1 MNHRTAYPR
10 TCLLGLLTILALA
23 APRRVE
29 ACSIITPE
37 YGLTIKRPYQDRQ
50 IASDG
55 VLAFDA
61 VILGETPEV
70 ALARF
75 SLTLTPYTGG
85 PAITGETSHKL
96 LGTEPYTAI
105 DSFQDVA
112 LVWRPAMPLAP
123 GFYTANATL
132 QGPWEQ
138 PEMWDFAVVVDDAPA
153 PPLSPP
159 RVEKVETRVFDDE
172 ELERICCET
181 SLDSCG
187 GSSLCEPLRVL
198 VVPGFTIRA
207 ALEPADIERA
217 YLWVAPWDGQAAG
230 PAFERTVPWYDE
242 PDQPTY
248 SQWTWLND
256 FRLPDAA
263 GEFCLV
269 VGATSLIDGSTVLT
283 APICRELTAAH
294 EEPRK
299 IRLSFGDSAWQ
310 QCLTPP
316 VYERD
321 GSPYPPEPDSNAG
334 CRLADTNPGAGPLAL
349 LLLLAARRRRRP
361 TS

>member
-23 APRRVE
+23 APRRAD
-29 ACSIITPE
+29 ACSIISPE
-37 YGLTIKRPYQDRQ
+37 YGLTIKEANEDRQ

-75 SLTLTPYTGG
+75 SLTLTPEAGG
-85 PAITGETSHKL
+85 PAITGELGHKL

-105 DSFQDVA
+105 DSFQDIA

-123 GFYTANATL
+123 GVYTANATL

-138 PEMWDFAVVVDDAPA
+138 PAMWDFSVLVVDTPA

-159 RVEKVETRVFDDE
+159 RVDSVEAAVFDDQQ
-172 ELERICCET
+172 LERICCET

-187 GSSLCEPLRVL
+187 ESSLCEPLRVL

-207 ALEPADIERA
+207 ALDPADIERA

-230 PAFERTVPWYDE
+230 PPFERTVPWHRETDL
-242 PDQPTY
+242 PTY
-248 SQWTWLND
+248 AEWTWLND

-269 VGATSLIDGSTVLT
+269 VGATSLIDDSTVLS

-294 EEPRK
+294 EEPRT
-299 IRLSFGDSAWQ
+299 ITLSTESTGGS
-310 QCLTPP
+310 QCLTAP

-334 CRLADTNPGAGPLAL
+334 CRLADANPGAGPLAL
-349 LLLLAARRRRRP
+349 LLLLAARRRRIP
-361 TS
+361 TR